1 LSDERRATIIDPG
14 ISRIPHPT
22 SHISKGGLRV
32 RNQIA
37 IYVHFPFCRQ
47 KCYYCDF
54 NSYSELDH
62 LIPEYLTAL
71 HTEIESYLP
80 QTRPV
85 GSIYFG
91 GGTPTYLPAE
101 MLTET
106 LRFLKRRLY
115 ILPRSEITIE
125 VNPGT
130 VTPDKLIDLKAAG
143 FNRLSIGLQATRN
156 ELLESI
162 GRIHTWGDFG
172 FCYQLAR
179 EVGFDN
185 IGVDLIFGL
194 PRQTLS
200 QWRETLE
207 QVVAIGPEHIST
219 YGLQLESGTLLK
231 GMVERGETELP
242 EEDEV
247 AAMMEL
253 AMSYLPGNGYRHYE
267 ISNYAKPGRESVH
280 NLSYWECRDYLGFGA
295 GAYSTVYGERWS
307 NFKDPRLYIDR
318 IQNRLSIIAERELLG
333 ERTKAVEALMLGLRT
348 RKGINLQ
355 AYRERHRID
364 LTRKARVELANL
376 SDEQLVVHRD
386 DSLFLT
392 DKGILISN
400 YVISRLLRVF

>member
-1 LSDERRATIIDPG
+1 VLN
-14 ISRIPHPT
+14 
-22 SHISKGGLRV
+22 K
-32 RNQIA
+32 IA

-54 NSYSELDH
+54 NSYSNLDH
-62 LIPEYLTAL
+62 LIPGYITAL
-71 HTEIESYLP
+71 YTEIESYLP

-91 GGTPTYLPAE
+91 GGTPSYLPTE

-106 LRFLKRRLY
+106 LGFLKNSLY
-115 ILPRSEITIE
+115 LLPRTEITVE

-130 VTPDKLIDLKAAG
+130 VTPDKLINLKEAG

-156 ELLESI
+156 DLLESI
-162 GRIHTWGDFG
+162 GRIHTWDDFW

-194 PRQTLS
+194 PRHTLA

-207 QVVAIGPEHIST
+207 QVVAVGPDHISA

-231 GMVERGETELP
+231 GMVERGELELP
-242 EEDEV
+242 EEDE
-247 AAMMEL
+247 AAEMMEF
-253 AMSYLPGNGYRHYE
+253 AMRYLPECGYCHYE

-280 NLSYWECRDYLGFGA
+280 NLSYWECCDYLGFGA
-295 GAYSTVYGERWS
+295 GAYSTVYGERWA
-307 NFKDPRLYIDR
+307 NFRDPGLYIER
-318 IQNRLSIIAERELLG
+318 IQHQLPIIAERELIKG
-333 ERTKAVEALMLGLRT
+333 RTVATEALMLGLRT
-348 RKGINLQ
+348 RKGVNLQ
-355 AYRERHRID
+355 EFREKHRID
-364 LTRKARVELANL
+364 LTRKAQVELANL
-376 SDEQLVVHRD
+376 HDEQLVVCNKD
-386 DSLFLT
+386 FLFLT